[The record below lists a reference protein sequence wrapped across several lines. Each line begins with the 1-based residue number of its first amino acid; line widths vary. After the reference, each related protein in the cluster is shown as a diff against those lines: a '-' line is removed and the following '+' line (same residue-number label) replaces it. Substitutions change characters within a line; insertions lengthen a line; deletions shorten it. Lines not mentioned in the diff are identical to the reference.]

1 VGVGVADGTVG
12 VGVLVG
18 VSGVLVGVDVFVG
31 VFEAVGVEVL
41 LAVGVLEGTV
51 FVGVKVRVGVLEGTV
66 FVAVGVLDG
75 VNVLV
80 RDGVMLGVLV
90 LVGVLVL
97 DGVLVAVE
105 VGVNVGVDTFI
116 EPPVVHISKV
126 KDTLIV
132 PNKGP
137 VTLLNLPVNAFAA
150 PAASAIGRGAAPQT
164 SGEVNALP
172 VKIVVPLNTSLFR
185 VWPGQPFAQEMFVW
199 TR

>member
-12 VGVLVG
+12 VRVGVG
-18 VSGVLVGVDVFVG
+18 VSGVLVGVGVFVG
-31 VFEAVGVEVL
+31 VLEAVGVEVL
-41 LAVGVLEGTV
+41 VAVGVLEGTV
-51 FVGVKVRVGVLEGTV
+51 LVGVKVRVGVLEGTV

-75 VNVLV
+75 VKVLV
-80 RDGVMLGVLV
+80 RVGVVLGVLV

-97 DGVLVAVE
+97 LGVLVGVK

-116 EPPVVHISKV
+116 DPPTVHISKV
-126 KDTLIV
+126 KFTLIV
-132 PNKGP
+132 PYNGP

-150 PAASAIGRGAAPQT
+150 PAASAIGRGAAAHT

-172 VKIVVPLNTSLFR
+172 VKIVTALNFSLFK

-199 TR
+199 TK